1 MNKQSEKLKKAK
13 ENSMQMAKPL
23 AQSFLL
29 IIQIF
34 SVRMTRGRQLQGAIL
49 EDYDYLS
56 TSDLAG
62 KKIRQNRK
70 RVHVWTLADL

>member
-1 MNKQSEKLKKAK
+1 
-13 ENSMQMAKPL
+13 
-23 AQSFLL
+23 LL
-29 IIQIF
+29 ISNFQ
-34 SVRMTRGRQLQGAIL
+34 RPQGARPPTARGDLGGL